1 MIKRIVKMEFSPKD
15 SKIFI
20 NIFNDNKK
28 NILNFEGCKSII
40 LLQDIN
46 NDNIFFTYS
55 FWKSEYSLKKYKES
69 ETFKVIWQKIK
80 VLFSNKPLAWS
91 VKEI

>member
-55 FWKSEYSLKKYKES
+55 F
-69 ETFKVIWQKIK
+69 
-80 VLFSNKPLAWS
+80 
-91 VKEI
+91 

>member
-1 MIKRIVKMEFSPKD
+1 MNSNDKANSKMEFSPKD

-46 NDNIFFTYS
+46 NDNIFLHIVFGN
-55 FWKSEYSLKKYKES
+55 LN
-69 ETFKVIWQKIK
+69 IH
-80 VLFSNKPLAWS
+80 
-91 VKEI
+91 